1 MIRRYLLA
9 TVLMI
14 LSFSIQAQTGDTQ
27 GFGNLKF
34 EIPVESYDSMLV
46 EFNTRNAREAYD
58 RYVGEFINFDIDAVD
73 LRSALPDQEYEKR
86 LMMMATEIQLPYND
100 IVKRYIAVY
109 TRKGLMERILGLAQY
124 YFPMVEEALYRH
136 GLPMELKML
145 PVIESALIPKAVSS
159 AAAVGLWQFM
169 LRTGKYYGLEVNSF
183 VDERCDPLKSTEAA
197 CLMLKDLYKMY
208 GDWTLVIAAYNCGS
222 GNVNKALKRVPNAKT
237 YWDIYDYLPRE
248 TRGYVPGFIAASYAY
263 TFHKAHGLEPV
274 APSHTITTD
283 TVTINRMMHFEQ
295 ISTTIGVPVE
305 TLRELN
311 PQYRKDIIPARG
323 AKYILTLP
331 QQDISAFIEKE
342 FDIYGKDS
350 IYLEKYL
357 NISNLSDIPSSSN
370 SRQTSRA
377 ASSGSSSGTKIAYK
391 VQKGDTLGKIALKYK
406 VTVKQIQG
414 WNSMK
419 NTNLSIGKTLT
430 IYRK

>member
-1 MIRRYLLA
+1 MIKRYLLA

-14 LSFSIQAQTGDTQ
+14 LSFTVKAQTGDTQ

-283 TVTINRMMHFEQ
+283 TLTINRMMHFEQ

-342 FDIYGKDS
+342 TDIYGKDS

-419 NTNLSIGKTLT
+419 NTNLAVGKTLT